1 MHFFK
6 DLAAKLTPSE
16 NGFTCSVP
24 GEWRQGRT
32 AYGGAM
38 CALSYLAA
46 QNTFDG
52 LPPLR
57 SFQTTF
63 VGPVGEHPVFMP
75 TLLRQGKNV
84 TSIGVDIMTGA
95 QNLGRTCFI
104 FGHARESFLTETDR
118 APDAPKPE
126 DSDYFAPKHI
136 RDSLPGFVRN
146 FDMRLIAGK
155 RPLSGAQEGYIRA
168 WCRHEDEWAR
178 DRVEGFICLGDV
190 LPPAA
195 MPMFK
200 TFGPVSSVNWQV
212 NIIEPEL
219 STRQGW
225 WHLDTTLNAARDGYA
240 SQTMRYWN
248 TEGRL
253 VAEAIQTV
261 AIFI

>member
-1 MHFFK
+1 MHLFK
-6 DLAAKLTPSE
+6 ELAESLTPCAE
-16 NGFTCSVP
+16 GFSSIVP
-24 GEWRQGRT
+24 TGWKQGRT

-38 CALSYLAA
+38 CALSYIAA
-46 QNTFDG
+46 QNTFAN

-63 VGPVGEHPVFMP
+63 VGPVGENPIFTP
-75 TLLRQGKNV
+75 QLLRQGKNV
-84 TSIGVDIMTGA
+84 TSVSVDIVTDD
-95 QNLGRTCFI
+95 QNVGRTSFI
-104 FGHARESFLTETDR
+104 FGKARQSFLTQTGK
-118 APDAPKPE
+118 APDAPMPE
-126 DSDYFAPKHI
+126 DAEYFAPKTI
-136 RDSLPGFVRN
+136 RDKLPGFVRN
-146 FDMRLIAGK
+146 FDMRLIAGN
-155 RPLSGAQEGYIRA
+155 RPLSGAKNGYIRA

-178 DRVEGFICLGDV
+178 DKVEGFICLGDV

-200 TFGPVSSVNWQV
+200 SFGPVSSVNWQV

-219 STRQGW
+219 TTQDGW

-248 TEGRL
+248 IEGRL
-253 VAEAIQTV
+253 IAEAIQTV